1 MIDFLKIYKSTL
13 RIRMVEEA
21 IANRYQVNG
30 KEQKM
35 RCPIHL
41 SIGQE
46 ILATSICD
54 NLKVSDKL
62 FSTHRCHAHYLAKGG
77 SLKRM
82 LAEIHG
88 KQTGC
93 TGGRGG
99 SMHLTDPEVGMILSV
114 PIVASVIPLAVGSA
128 LADKIN
134 RCKDISVVIFGDAC
148 LEEGVLHESMN
159 FASIN
164 KLPVLFICENNLY
177 SVYTN
182 IADRQ
187 PKRPLINLGIMHSID
202 SYECDGNEIDSL
214 FNQSKS
220 CINNIRNGL
229 GPSLMVINTYRWLEH
244 CGPNYDNHI
253 GYRSESEFIEWQ
265 KKDGLKKLEIDL
277 LKNGL
282 IDEQILINIIKE
294 LSIEIDVAF
303 KFAENSPYP
312 SSEDASNFIYA

>member
-1 MIDFLKIYKSTL
+1 
-13 RIRMVEEA
+13 MVEEA

-30 KEQKM
+30 TEQKM

-41 SIGQE
+41 STGQE

-54 NLKVSDKL
+54 NLKNSDKL

-93 TGGRGG
+93 NGGRSG
-99 SMHLTDPEVGMILSV
+99 SMHLADPEVGMIISV

-164 KLPVLFICENNLY
+164 KLPVFFICENNLY

-182 IADRQ
+182 VADRQ

-214 FNQSKS
+214 VNQSKL

-229 GPSLMVINTYRWLEH
+229 GPSLMVINTYRWREH

-265 KKDGLKKLEIDL
+265 KKDGLKKLEIHL

-282 IDEQILINIIKE
+282 INEQILINIIKE
-294 LSIEIDVAF
+294 LSVEIDEAF

>member
-282 IDEQILINIIKE
+282 IDGQILINIIKE
-294 LSIEIDVAF
+294 LSIEIDEAF